1 MTQAPAS
8 PVRTAPPGILAGPI
22 VPTMLRLALPTIVV
36 LVVQTLVGVA
46 ETYFVSFLGTDALAG
61 VALVFPVLMLMQ
73 MMSNGGIGGGVS
85 SAVARALGANR
96 AGDAQALVWHAMVL
110 ACGLGLMF
118 TVGAIAGGPALYRAM
133 GGTGGTLTA
142 ALTYSNMVFA
152 SSVPLWVVALLSSAL
167 RGAGDVKTPAR
178 ITLAGAVLL
187 IVMSPALIFGW
198 GPLPRLGIAGAG
210 AAVVIYYVLAAVMLI
225 GYMRSKRSPLKLTIV
240 RPDGRLFGEILG
252 VGLPSAVGTV
262 QVNLTV
268 ACVTGVVGLFG
279 ADAIAGYG
287 IASRL
292 DYLQIPLLF
301 GLGTAVVT
309 MVGINVGAEQIHRAR
324 RIAWTG
330 AVLALC
336 FTEALGIFVTV
347 FPRAWLGLFTDD
359 LDVLAFGTLYLR
371 TVAPVYGAVALGMM
385 LYFASQGAKRVLWPV
400 VAGTVRMLVAALAG
414 WFAVAAMGADLPTL
428 FQLVAVAALLFGGIT
443 SMAMLAGAWGRR
455 APSAVAAR
463 TDATR

>member
-1 MTQAPAS
+1 
-8 PVRTAPPGILAGPI
+8 
-22 VPTMLRLALPTIVV
+22 MLHLALPTIAV

-46 ETYFVSFLGTDALAG
+46 ETYFVSFLGTEALAG

-85 SAVARALGANR
+85 SAIARALGANR
-96 AGDAQALVWHAMVL
+96 GGDAQALVWHAFLL
-110 ACGLGLMF
+110 ACGFGLLF
-118 TVGAIAGGPALYRAM
+118 TAGATAGGPGLYRAM
-133 GGTGGTLTA
+133 GGTDETLAA
-142 ALTYSNMVFA
+142 ALAYSNIVFA
-152 SSVPLWVVALLSSAL
+152 GSVPMWIVALLSSAL

-178 ITLAGAVLL
+178 ITLAGAAILL
-187 IVMSPALIFGW
+187 MLSPALIFGW
-198 GPLPRLGIAGAG
+198 DPLPRLGIAGAG

-225 GYMRSKRSPLKLTIV
+225 RYMRSGRTPLKLTIV
-240 RPDGRLFGEILG
+240 RPDGRLFGEILS
-252 VGLPSAVGTV
+252 VGLLSAIGTV

-309 MVGINVGAEQIHRAR
+309 MVGINVGAKQIDRAR

-330 AVLALC
+330 AAIAVG
-336 FTEALGIFVTV
+336 FTEALGLFVTI
-347 FPRAWLGLFTDD
+347 FPPAWLGLFSDEP
-359 LDVLAFGTLYLR
+359 DVLAFGTLYLR
-371 TVAPVYGAVALGMM
+371 TVGPVYGAIALGMM
-385 LYFASQGAKRVLWPV
+385 LYFASQGAKRVFWPV

-414 WFAVAAMGADLPTL
+414 WFAVAEMGADLPTL
-428 FQLVAVAALLFGGIT
+428 FQFVAVAALLFGGIT
-443 SMAMLAGAWGRR
+443 STAMLAGALGRH
-455 APSAVAAR
+455 APSAATAQA
-463 TDATR
+463 DATR

>member
-36 LVVQTLVGVA
+36 LVVQTLIGVA

-96 AGDAQALVWHAMVL
+96 AGDGQALVWHAMVL

-118 TVGAIAGGPALYRAM
+118 TIGAIAGGPALYRAM
-133 GGTGGTLTA
+133 GGTGGTLTS
-142 ALTYSNMVFA
+142 ALTYSNIVFA
-152 SSVPLWVVALLSSAL
+152 GSVPLWIVALLSSAL

-178 ITLAGAVLL
+178 VTLAGAVLL
-187 IVMSPALIFGW
+187 VVMSPALIFGS
-198 GPLPRLGIAGAG
+198 GPLPGLGIAGAG
-210 AAVVIYYVLAAVMLI
+210 AAVMIYYVLAAVMLI
-225 GYMRSKRSPLKLTIV
+225 GYMRSERSPLKLTIV

-252 VGLPSAVGTV
+252 VGLASAVGTV

-309 MVGINVGAEQIHRAR
+309 MVGINVGAEQIDRAR

-336 FTEALGIFVTV
+336 FTEALGLFVTI

-385 LYFASQGAKRVLWPV
+385 LYFASQGATRVLWPV
-400 VAGTVRMLVAALAG
+400 VAGTVRMLVAALVG
-414 WFAVAAMGADLPTL
+414 WFAVAGMGADLSTL

-443 SMAMLAGAWGRR
+443 STAMLAGAWGRR
-455 APSAVAAR
+455 ASNAA
-463 TDATR
+463 TAQADATR